1 MCILVYNSW
10 NTVIETVN
18 PILIFLETSISWVLN
33 RIEDRY
39 DQGLWNLMGRN
50 ISKIVLF
57 VSRISIDEYRRDSGE
72 DNDEWSKERTMIAYR
87 REDSIEDDV
96 IRDMRYRWWG
106 RNDISNVWLQRI
118 IIYGWMSIRINYSLL
133 KISNIRMMDRLK
145 GIRIIFSYYSFLGY
159 R

>member
-1 MCILVYNSW
+1 
-10 NTVIETVN
+10 
-18 PILIFLETSISWVLN
+18 
-33 RIEDRY
+33 
-39 DQGLWNLMGRN
+39 MGRN

-118 IIYGWMSIRINYSLL
+118 IIYGWMSI
-133 KISNIRMMDRLK
+133 
-145 GIRIIFSYYSFLGY
+145 
-159 R
+159 